1 MIALEMTKSLASNP
15 LLGRLDMLC
24 LGRVCGSAAE
34 ITPISSFFFSA
45 FPLPLLKYLLTF
57 APRAP
62 TGVGRPFGQAE
73 KVVVRWREEGGEDG
87 VAAGHSVPELI
98 VTKLGKGW

>member
-34 ITPISSFFFSA
+34 ITPISSFFFSP

-62 TGVGRPFGQAE
+62 TGVGLVGRSGGESGCAVAE
-73 KVVVRWREEGGEDG
+73 EGGGEDG
-87 VAAGHSVPELI
+87 VAVVQCPRINLR
-98 VTKLGKGW
+98 